1 MTDHAKQ
8 TLRRVYGI
16 VLSVLTVLI
25 GALFIIQSQRVYR
38 SAPSTPYSREKAAHA
53 LAQIAAPLI
62 FWICAVIAAWIIWS
76 VFPPEEEKPKAKISD
91 EKLLRRLKSRLPL
104 EKQSEAMKKAESRR
118 KTAWIAC
125 IVCCVAAVVLTGIC
139 VWDKGNYVPAGDNF
153 NPTRDIIAML
163 PKMLSPVAVAFAA
176 LVATAYYADA
186 SKKKEITEVKKLL
199 AENKGAQSSPVRT
212 DSQKTQFLSENGK
225 KRLLLIGRI
234 ALFVLGVTLIIVGCF
249 NGGSR
254 EVLEKAINI
263 CTECIGLG

>member
-38 SAPSTPYSREKAAHA
+38 SAPSTPYSYEKVAHA
-53 LAQIAAPLI
+53 LSQIAAPLI
-62 FWICAVIAAWIIWS
+62 FWICAVIAAWIVWS
-76 VFPPEEEKPKAKISD
+76 VFPPAEEKPKAKLSN
-91 EKLLRRLKSRLPL
+91 EKLLRRLKSKLPL
-104 EKQSEAMKKAESRR
+104 EKQSERITKAESRR

-125 IVCCVAAVVLTGIC
+125 IVCCIAAAVLTGIC
-139 VWDKGNYVPAGDNF
+139 VWDKGNYQPAGNNF
-153 NPTRDIIAML
+153 NPTRDMLAML
-163 PKMLSPVAVAFAA
+163 PKMLAPVLVAFAA
-176 LVATAYYADA
+176 LIATSYYADS
-186 SKKKEITEVKKLL
+186 SKKREITEVKKLL
-199 AENKGAQSSPVRT
+199 AESKGTQSTPPRDAAQKA
-212 DSQKTQFLSENGK
+212 QIFSENGK
-225 KRLLLIGRI
+225 KKLLLFSRV
-234 ALFVLGVTLIIVGCF
+234 ALFVLGVTFIVVGCF